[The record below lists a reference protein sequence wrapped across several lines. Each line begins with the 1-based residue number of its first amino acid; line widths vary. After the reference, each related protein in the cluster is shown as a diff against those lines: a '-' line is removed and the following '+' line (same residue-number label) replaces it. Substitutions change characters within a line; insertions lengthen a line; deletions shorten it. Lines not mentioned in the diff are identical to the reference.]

1 MAEKGSA
8 YIDIL
13 IGLAVLLIALSSL
26 VPLFVLAIDTVKDN
40 EFKTI
45 AQELAAKEIEA
56 IKGLD
61 YDDIGTP
68 QGNPEGILEPN
79 RAEEV
84 NGKNFSISCQ
94 VKWVDDPSDG
104 QVPDD
109 VDPRDYKEVTVKV
122 TWSTAL
128 KTNSLSLSTLIA
140 RESQEALPLGGNLVV
155 LVKDSAGI
163 PLANARVDLTS
174 GPDAPKHDFTD
185 EEGRILFPLLQV
197 GNYEVEASLPEYV
210 PSPNLNPQSTTIT
223 AGQTNYLE
231 FILEKP
237 AQLTVKLLDPWNQ
250 LITKRSH
257 LTLSHPDA
265 GQITTTSPNG
275 LFEFSELFPGIWEV
289 TNAKAASY
297 EPTSG
302 PVVETKYGEP
312 ALLELILIPRPSGN
326 LHITVYQAETSETIA
341 QATIKLTNLDT
352 SETADGQTNQQG
364 IFEISLEAGTYLL
377 EVSKEGYNPSS
388 QNVEVYPSENQ
399 FLDVYLTPQ
408 PSGGSL
414 LVRTESLRNGR
425 PINNI
430 RIRVIGSQY
439 DAEKI
444 TGSFQPGEALFENLE
459 PGYYRVYRWSTWRRR
474 WVHQRWVWVQ
484 ANQMSTVVYR
494 LGFRY

>member
-1 MAEKGSA
+1 MTEKGSA

-45 AQELAAKEIEA
+45 AQELVTKEIEA
-56 IKGLD
+56 IKGLN

-79 RAEEV
+79 HAEEV
-84 NGKNFSISCQ
+84 NGKNFAINCQ

-109 VDPRDYKEVTVKV
+109 IDPRDYKQVTVKV

-128 KTNSLSLSTLIA
+128 KTNSLSLTTLIT

-155 LVKDSAGI
+155 LVKDSAGT
-163 PLANARVDLTS
+163 PLANARIDLTL
-174 GPDAPKHDFTD
+174 GPDTPKHDFTD
-185 EEGRILFPLLQV
+185 DEGRVLFPLLQA
-197 GNYEVEASLPEYV
+197 GSYEVEASLNQYV

-223 AGQTNYLE
+223 AGQTSYLE

-275 LFEFSELFPGIWEV
+275 LFEFNELFPGIWEV
-289 TNAKAASY
+289 TKAKAASY

-302 PVVETKYGEP
+302 PVIETKYGEP
-312 ALLELILIPRPSGN
+312 AVLELVLIPRPSGN
-326 LHITVYQAETSETIA
+326 LHITVYQAETSETIS
-341 QATIKLTNLDT
+341 QADTNLTNLET
-352 SETADGQTNQQG
+352 SEAVEGQTNQQG
-364 IFEISLEAGTYLL
+364 IYEVSLEAGTYLL

-399 FLDVYLTPQ
+399 FLDVFLTPK
-408 PSGGSL
+408 PSGSSI
-414 LVRTESLRNGR
+414 LVRTESIRNGQ
-425 PINNI
+425 PIDNI
-430 RIRVIGSQY
+430 RIRVIGAGY
-439 DAEKI
+439 DAEKV
-444 TGSFQPGEALFENLE
+444 TGSFQPGEALFEDLD
-459 PGYYRVYRWSTWRRR
+459 PGYYHVYRWSSWHRR
-474 WVHQRWVWVQ
+474 WVDHRGAWVRV
-484 ANQMSTVVYR
+484 NQVSKVVYR
-494 LGFRY
+494 LDFRY